1 MCAVFVCPVVTDAF
15 ALMAPA
21 LPVNANNPGSLSHIF
36 FNTPAAPD
44 HFHLILATFTS
55 VWACRGAIRRGNSR
69 IRLSEFLIRCIQ
81 PPYLLAGGSA
91 SKRERRLARVSP
103 PKTLPQLAG
112 LYQAD
117 GALALNPQQLLL
129 GAWGAAWWEAGVG
142 RASHPTATAAGLCPD
157 PCTNNIAEFFGL
169 RECLRRALRNPGR
182 LLIFELDSMLVV
194 MMMSGIWGCHR
205 AHLRPLLAECYDM
218 AEGLTALGCQWVL
231 RHVYREYN
239 KVADKL
245 AGDCIQDPA
254 TAGPSPLWSLQ

>member
-1 MCAVFVCPVVTDAF
+1 M
-15 ALMAPA
+15 
-21 LPVNANNPGSLSHIF
+21 
-36 FNTPAAPD
+36 
-44 HFHLILATFTS
+44 
-55 VWACRGAIRRGNSR
+55 
-69 IRLSEFLIRCIQ
+69 
-81 PPYLLAGGSA
+81 
-91 SKRERRLARVSP
+91 
-103 PKTLPQLAG
+103 
-112 LYQAD
+112 
-117 GALALNPQQLLL
+117 

-142 RASHPTATAAGLCPD
+142 RASPPTAFAAGLCPD

-182 LLIFELDSMLVV
+182 VLIFELDSMLVV

>member
-1 MCAVFVCPVVTDAF
+1 MVGRPLQPPPPRDYVQ
-15 ALMAPA
+15 
-21 LPVNANNPGSLSHIF
+21 
-36 FNTPAAPD
+36 
-44 HFHLILATFTS
+44 ILAQ
-55 VWACRGAIRRGNSR
+55 I
-69 IRLSEFLIRCIQ
+69 I
-81 PPYLLAGGSA
+81 
-91 SKRERRLARVSP
+91 
-103 PKTLPQLAG
+103 LP
-112 LYQAD
+112 
-117 GALALNPQQLLL
+117 N
-129 GAWGAAWWEAGVG
+129 
-142 RASHPTATAAGLCPD
+142 
-157 PCTNNIAEFFGL
+157 FFGL

-254 TAGPSPLWSLQ
+254 SAGPSPLWSLQ